1 MKIWNGYGSEHSMN
15 LVLIGRFKR
24 TQDAEKVEK
33 DIDRLSAQA
42 SKDDSHS
49 ITFAKPEGQRFSD
62 DMLSLLRSL
71 NVHTLAPS
79 ELGQLASDYR
89 LEREEGRITVT
100 TDEAD
105 ISAFM
110 KLFIEAGAKV
120 EVYSAH
126 HYPSDSTDGA
136 DREDADA

>member
-24 TQDAEKVEK
+24 AQDAEKIKE

-42 SKDDSHS
+42 LKDDSHS
-49 ITFAKPEGQRFSD
+49 ISFAEPEDQRFSD
-62 DMLSLLRSL
+62 DMLLLL
-71 NVHTLAPS
+71 NTLNINTLGPT
-79 ELGQLASDYR
+79 ELGQLVSEHHLR
-89 LEREEGRITVT
+89 REDDRITIT

-105 ISAFM
+105 VSAFV

-120 EVYSAH
+120 EVFSAH
-126 HYPSDSTDGA
+126 DYPSDSDS
-136 DREDADA
+136 